1 MTIAS
6 EIQRLQWAK
15 ADIKIAI
22 ESKDVAVPS
31 SAKLDEYAWYVSQ
44 IVSGKWY
51 VIWWVMQWT
60 VITTGQ
66 WWWNNYWWTIWTA
79 MSVIQ
84 KDWNLFG
91 IAAWRHY
98 TSSSNDWV
106 CYWTFGKQPNQ
117 AFYWWSTPLITSS
130 ADSYYESAWWQDSTD
145 LSKLKL
151 KLVYRWSGSWTTWT
165 KYYNYMDIDI
175 DAWTITQWEAWTEN
189 YSWDNNPLP
198 ANWVSIDPSNIPW
211 YTNWWAKNITTVR
224 WAGDEYYLTFTLA

>member
-117 AFYWWSTPLITSS
+117 AFYWWSITLISS
-130 ADSYYESAWWQDSTD
+130 TADSSFESAWWQDSTD

-165 KYYNYMDIDI
+165 KYYYYMDIDI

-198 ANWVSIDPSNIPW
+198 ANRVSIDPSNIPW
-211 YTNWWAKNITTVR
+211 YTNWWAKNITAVQ

>member
-6 EIQRLQWAK
+6 EIQRLQTAK
-15 ADIKIAI
+15 ANIKASI
-22 ESKDVAVPS
+22 EGKDVTVPS
-31 SAKLDEYAWYVSQ
+31 NATLDEYSEYIDEISV
-44 IVSGKWY
+44 GKWY
-51 VIWWVMQWT
+51 IIWWVMQWT

-66 WWWNNYWWTIWTA
+66 WGWNNYWWTIWTA

-91 IAAWRHY
+91 VAAWRHY

-117 AFYWWSTPLITSS
+117 AFYWWSTPLIVSS
-130 ADSYYESAWWQDSTD
+130 TDSYDEYAWWQDSTD

-151 KLVYRWSGSWTTWT
+151 KLVYRWSGSWTSWT

-198 ANWVSIDPSNIPW
+198 AKWVSIDPSNIPW
-211 YTNWWAKNITTVR
+211 YTNWWAKNITTVQ
-224 WAGDEYYLTFTLA
+224 WVWDEYFLTFTLA